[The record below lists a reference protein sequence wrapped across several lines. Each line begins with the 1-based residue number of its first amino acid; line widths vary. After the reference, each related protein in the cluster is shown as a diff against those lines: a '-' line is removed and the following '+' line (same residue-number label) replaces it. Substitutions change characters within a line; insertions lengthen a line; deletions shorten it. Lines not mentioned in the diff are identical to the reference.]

1 MEKTLENWYD
11 YHTKIALTC
20 TSMTKELKL
29 SKLSCYPQ
37 SMGQENSVRAG
48 GTRGE
53 EESTEFTT
61 FLPVCNKPQEGVN
74 STPASI
80 RYLAMNR
87 TLPLQ
92 EPLTC
97 LDIRLSIPVA

>member
-1 MEKTLENWYD
+1 
-11 YHTKIALTC
+11 
-20 TSMTKELKL
+20 MTKELKL

-61 FLPVCNKPQEGVN
+61 FLTVCNKPQEGVN

-87 TLPLQ
+87 TLVS
-92 EPLTC
+92 TVTAGT
-97 LDIRLSIPVA
+97 LDVS

>member
-1 MEKTLENWYD
+1 
-11 YHTKIALTC
+11 
-20 TSMTKELKL
+20 MTKELKL

-37 SMGQENSVRAG
+37 SMRQENSVRAG

-53 EESTEFTT
+53 EESTEFMT
-61 FLPVCNKPQEGVN
+61 FLTVNKPQEGVN

-87 TLPLQ
+87 TLVS
-92 EPLTC
+92 TVTAGT
-97 LDIRLSIPVA
+97 LDVS